1 MEIIDYFRAIGRRF
15 WILVLVP
22 LIAGLVPLAYF
33 FLRPAQYAGRALISP
48 TALIGGGN
56 ADSQYAGSDAEKSFA
71 NDVKAA
77 VTTKR
82 LIDQV
87 AAETKVPSSRV
98 KSGLSIE
105 QVQESSFLQLAYVTT
120 HKSEAVPVVRATAED
135 ALRFLFQS
143 QVQLAS
149 AQVDAAQKQV
159 DRAEDGLEALSRSVG
174 GQSPEVAYDALSKGI
189 AAQEALAAR
198 AKDATA
204 GAQIQKDI
212 DARKAQLATIAGKQ
226 GEYLALADTRRRAI
240 GLREQAEE
248 TERRAAVQLA
258 AAAPGKAVIVGNV
271 HRSFPFRLA
280 LEISLGSAAVA
291 LFVAV
296 GYVFASEVWDGV
308 RRRSRARVAVS
319 GATG

>member
-15 WILVLVP
+15 WVLVLVP
-22 LIAGLVPLAYF
+22 LVAGLVPLAYF
-33 FLRPAQYAGRALISP
+33 VVRPAQYAGRVLISP

-56 ADSQYAGSDAEKSFA
+56 ADNQYTGSDAEKRFS

-87 AAETKVPSSRV
+87 AAETKVPAARV

-105 QVQESSFLQLAYVTT
+105 QVAESSFMQLSYTTT
-120 HKSEAVPVVRATAED
+120 HRSEAVPVVRATAEN

-143 QVQLAS
+143 QVELAH

-159 DRAEDGLEALSRSVG
+159 DKAENDLEALSRSVG
-174 GQSPEVAYDALSKGI
+174 GQSPDDAYAALSKGI
-189 AAQEALAAR
+189 ASQEALAAR
-198 AKDATA
+198 TKDRTA
-204 GAQIQKDI
+204 AAQILRDVE
-212 DARKAQLATIAGKQ
+212 ARKAQLATLAGKQ
-226 GEYLALADTRRRAI
+226 GEYLALADTRRKAI
-240 GLREQAEE
+240 SLREQSQE

-258 AAAPGKAVIVGNV
+258 AAAPGKALIVGNV
-271 HRSFPFRLA
+271 HRSFPYRLA
-280 LEISLGSAAVA
+280 LEISVGSAAVA
-291 LFVAV
+291 LFFAV

-308 RRRSRARVAVS
+308 RRRARVQVRPAS
-319 GATG
+319 AA